1 MLCIYYSSFFLNKNN
16 TRKKV
21 ITNMEAIAIIIEIRD
36 TIFITVNHVGR
47 GVEIS
52 GLVIF
57 FHIIIV
63 SDVTK
68 NTAIE
73 MIRVMVERVN
83 ILLKGMLR
91 PVSPFS

>member
-1 MLCIYYSSFFLNKNN
+1 
-16 TRKKV
+16 
-21 ITNMEAIAIIIEIRD
+21 MEAIAIIIEIRD
-36 TIFITVNHVGR
+36 IVFITVNQIGG
-47 GVEIS
+47 GVEVS

-83 ILLKGMLR
+83 ILLKGMSLR
-91 PVSPFS
+91 FMFCF